1 MQEKSGITILGIYA
15 TDLTFM
21 AARQPAIGET
31 IAGTGF
37 VMGPGGKGSNQA
49 VAAAKCGGEVRF
61 ITRVGDDTFAKV
73 ARDIWQQ
80 AGVTACVI
88 VDTELATGAA
98 NIFVNDAT
106 GENAIIVVAGASG
119 ALSGADVDS
128 FSDEIKYAR
137 VFMTQLEQP
146 VEAALQGLK
155 LAYANDT
162 ITILN
167 PAPAVS
173 LPAEIF
179 ALCDYITP
187 NEVEAQS
194 LTGLPVNNIDEAH
207 AAAKVLL
214 AKGAKNAVITLGG
227 EGVMLYDG
235 QRVEHIPA
243 FEVGEVV
250 DTTGAGDAFNG
261 GFAASL
267 ARGDNALMA
276 ARFGCAVAGIAV
288 TRQGAAN
295 SMPVLEE
302 VMSVLE
308 SR

>member
-88 VDTELATGAA
+88 VDTVLATGAA

-106 GENAIIVVAGASG
+106 GDNAIIVVAGASG

-155 LAYANDT
+155 LAYINDT

-194 LTGLPVNNIDEAH
+194 LTGLPVNNIDDAH
-207 AAAKVLL
+207 AAAKALL
-214 AKGAKNAVITLGG
+214 TKGAKNAVITLGG
-227 EGVMLYDG
+227 EGVVLYDG
-235 QRVEHIPA
+235 QHVEHIPA

-302 VMSVLE
+302 VMNLLE
-308 SR
+308 NR